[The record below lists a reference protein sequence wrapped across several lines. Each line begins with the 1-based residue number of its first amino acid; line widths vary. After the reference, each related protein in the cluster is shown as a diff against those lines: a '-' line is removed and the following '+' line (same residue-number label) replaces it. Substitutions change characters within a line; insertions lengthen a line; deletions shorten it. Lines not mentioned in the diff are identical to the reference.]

1 MKISILLPL
10 KENFSPDYP
19 GAVSLNINE
28 TQKISKFNKNITIF
42 GNTKYK
48 KKFNHKYVN
57 LKINKKIFSSQNKE
71 YVNSF
76 INIEKK
82 RDSDLIEIHNRP
94 IYIKYLV
101 KNFEK
106 KNYILYF
113 HNDPL
118 SMAGSKS
125 IQERLFLI
133 NKCSNIIFNS
143 KWSKNQFIKNLNI
156 NDYDYN
162 QKLLVINQSASIKKI
177 NLSSKKKIITFV
189 GKLNA
194 SKGYD
199 IFGEAIIK
207 ILNKHKEWSSIV
219 CGDEPRTKL
228 EFSHKRLIKL
238 GFVDHKKVLDIYRK
252 TSIAV
257 VCSRWEEP
265 FGRTSLEAASS
276 GCGVIISNRGGLPET
291 ITDGVILKKLS
302 IDELVKN
309 IDKLIKNIKLRKSLQ
324 SKSLK
329 NFYLSHEYVT
339 NLIDG
344 VRSKVVSPVN
354 NFNFIKNNLKIINIY
369 NIGQKS
375 NHRLYN
381 ISIGKKF
388 TNGFIRNNHDVLE
401 ISDRDFIR
409 QNRGINLF
417 NTQNLFQQYLLETF
431 KNYSPDLIIFGHS
444 ENINIETLNKFREI
458 KKNVIISHW
467 NEDPMMKSVPDS
479 INNLNKIV
487 KFNKIVDHSFVTTDP
502 NVLKDRNK
510 NLKNINFFF
519 IPVDKNIETFDVF
532 KMSPS
537 KDLFYAMSHGVNRAS
552 LKKGKIDERVIF
564 LNKLIKKLNNI
575 DYDFYGFNGAEPV
588 WGNNFYKALTNC
600 SMGLNLSRGNP
611 TKYYTSNRIASL
623 MGNGQLTFIDKKTK
637 INEIFNSNEAVFY
650 NSVDDLSE
658 KIKFYKQ
665 NKNISKKI
673 AKKGKEKY
681 FKLFNE
687 KRISQYLIDKSLGK
701 NKSLF

>member
-1 MKISILLPL
+1 M
-10 KENFSPDYP
+10 
-19 GAVSLNINE
+19 
-28 TQKISKFNKNITIF
+28 
-42 GNTKYK
+42 
-48 KKFNHKYVN
+48 
-57 LKINKKIFSSQNKE
+57 
-71 YVNSF
+71 
-76 INIEKK
+76 
-82 RDSDLIEIHNRP
+82 
-94 IYIKYLV
+94 
-101 KNFEK
+101 
-106 KNYILYF
+106 
-113 HNDPL
+113 
-118 SMAGSKS
+118 
-125 IQERLFLI
+125 
-133 NKCSNIIFNS
+133 
-143 KWSKNQFIKNLNI
+143 
-156 NDYDYN
+156 
-162 QKLLVINQSASIKKI
+162 
-177 NLSSKKKIITFV
+177 
-189 GKLNA
+189 
-194 SKGYD
+194 
-199 IFGEAIIK
+199 
-207 ILNKHKEWSSIV
+207 
-219 CGDEPRTKL
+219 
-228 EFSHKRLIKL
+228 
-238 GFVDHKKVLDIYRK
+238 
-252 TSIAV
+252 
-257 VCSRWEEP
+257 
-265 FGRTSLEAASS
+265 GRTFWSNKLVVASS

-302 IDELVKN
+302 IDELEN
-309 IDKLIKNIKLRKSLQ
+309 IDKLIKNIKLRKS
-324 SKSLK
+324 SVKSLK

-388 TNGFIRNNHDVLE
+388 TNGFIRNNHDVIE

-673 AKKGKEKY
+673 AKKEKEKY

>member
-344 VRSKVVSPVN
+344 VRSKVVSPV
-354 NFNFIKNNLKIINIY
+354 ITLILSKII
-369 NIGQKS
+369 
-375 NHRLYN
+375 
-381 ISIGKKF
+381 
-388 TNGFIRNNHDVLE
+388 
-401 ISDRDFIR
+401 
-409 QNRGINLF
+409 
-417 NTQNLFQQYLLETF
+417 
-431 KNYSPDLIIFGHS
+431 
-444 ENINIETLNKFREI
+444 
-458 KKNVIISHW
+458 
-467 NEDPMMKSVPDS
+467 
-479 INNLNKIV
+479 
-487 KFNKIVDHSFVTTDP
+487 
-502 NVLKDRNK
+502 LK
-510 NLKNINFFF
+510 
-519 IPVDKNIETFDVF
+519 
-532 KMSPS
+532 
-537 KDLFYAMSHGVNRAS
+537 
-552 LKKGKIDERVIF
+552 
-564 LNKLIKKLNNI
+564 
-575 DYDFYGFNGAEPV
+575 
-588 WGNNFYKALTNC
+588 
-600 SMGLNLSRGNP
+600 
-611 TKYYTSNRIASL
+611 
-623 MGNGQLTFIDKKTK
+623 
-637 INEIFNSNEAVFY
+637 
-650 NSVDDLSE
+650 
-658 KIKFYKQ
+658 
-665 NKNISKKI
+665 
-673 AKKGKEKY
+673 
-681 FKLFNE
+681 
-687 KRISQYLIDKSLGK
+687 
-701 NKSLF
+701 

>member
-329 NFYLSHEYVT
+329 NFYLSHEYIT

-502 NVLKDRNK
+502 NILKDRNK

>member
-10 KENFSPDYP
+10 KENFSPEYP

-658 KIKFYKQ
+658 KIKFFKE

-673 AKKGKEKY
+673 AKIVKEKY
-681 FKLFNE
+681 LKL
-687 KRISQYLIDKSLGK
+687 
-701 NKSLF
+701 

>member
-1 MKISILLPL
+1 M
-10 KENFSPDYP
+10 
-19 GAVSLNINE
+19 
-28 TQKISKFNKNITIF
+28 
-42 GNTKYK
+42 
-48 KKFNHKYVN
+48 
-57 LKINKKIFSSQNKE
+57 
-71 YVNSF
+71 
-76 INIEKK
+76 
-82 RDSDLIEIHNRP
+82 
-94 IYIKYLV
+94 
-101 KNFEK
+101 
-106 KNYILYF
+106 
-113 HNDPL
+113 
-118 SMAGSKS
+118 
-125 IQERLFLI
+125 
-133 NKCSNIIFNS
+133 
-143 KWSKNQFIKNLNI
+143 
-156 NDYDYN
+156 
-162 QKLLVINQSASIKKI
+162 
-177 NLSSKKKIITFV
+177 
-189 GKLNA
+189 
-194 SKGYD
+194 
-199 IFGEAIIK
+199 
-207 ILNKHKEWSSIV
+207 
-219 CGDEPRTKL
+219 
-228 EFSHKRLIKL
+228 
-238 GFVDHKKVLDIYRK
+238 
-252 TSIAV
+252 
-257 VCSRWEEP
+257 
-265 FGRTSLEAASS
+265 
-276 GCGVIISNRGGLPET
+276 
-291 ITDGVILKKLS
+291 
-302 IDELVKN
+302 
-309 IDKLIKNIKLRKSLQ
+309 
-324 SKSLK
+324 
-329 NFYLSHEYVT
+329 
-339 NLIDG
+339 
-344 VRSKVVSPVN
+344 
-354 NFNFIKNNLKIINIY
+354 
-369 NIGQKS
+369 
-375 NHRLYN
+375 
-381 ISIGKKF
+381 
-388 TNGFIRNNHDVLE
+388 
-401 ISDRDFIR
+401 
-409 QNRGINLF
+409 
-417 NTQNLFQQYLLETF
+417 LETF

-673 AKKGKEKY
+673 EKRGTETY
-681 FKLFNE
+681 FTLFNE
-687 KRISQYLIDKSLGK
+687 TRISQYLIDKSLGK